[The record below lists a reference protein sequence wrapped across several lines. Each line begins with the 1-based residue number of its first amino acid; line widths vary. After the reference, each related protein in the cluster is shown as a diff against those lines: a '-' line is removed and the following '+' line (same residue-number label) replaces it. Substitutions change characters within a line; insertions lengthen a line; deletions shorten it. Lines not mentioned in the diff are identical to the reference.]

1 MTAPQI
7 TDLWLEYETCSSPE
21 ARVAKNL
28 DKFEMIL
35 QADEVRE
42 RERFSTTST
51 ALTTSTNTPLSR
63 MYTYTQYERA
73 QGKDLSDFF
82 RSTEGKFDHP
92 EVMEWDALLRANRA
106 AK

>member
-1 MTAPQI
+1 MH
-7 TDLWLEYETCSSPE
+7 
-21 ARVAKNL
+21 
-28 DKFEMIL
+28 
-35 QADEVRE
+35 
-42 RERFSTTST
+42 
-51 ALTTSTNTPLSR
+51 
-63 MYTYTQYERA
+63 TYTQYERA